1 MPHHLRPDPNP
12 STHPNPGVHQDG
24 VMVSIYRFKGPLD
37 GTHHTASRF
46 KIQDSRFKGPLDG
59 THHTHRGDDVDGDR
73 EVKRD
78 HFHRIEFHGG
88 TVGGIHPAD
97 ASI

>member
-24 VMVSIYRFKGPLD
+24 VMVSIY
-37 GTHHTASRF
+37 
-46 KIQDSRFKGPLDG
+46 RFKGPLDG